1 MTCAMQ
7 GTNAC
12 LPQSEAMPFGLA
24 PFRVYFRGTQRR
36 FDGAVYGHI
45 LKMPW
50 CGTHVTDAPL
60 PPHLQLAPAYAK
72 RASQGSLPLAHKLNA
87 SGRTGSGPPSRTN
100 SGASRLGSGSF
111 NGSDPGAALDR
122 AARNAAAAAVKQAK
136 RENSTLQARLA
147 TTQERLAEADG
158 GRIQVRR
165 GAGQCLHSIVILRRC
180 GGVTLAPQAAERAL
194 GPAML
199 T

>member
-1 MTCAMQ
+1 M
-7 GTNAC
+7 
-12 LPQSEAMPFGLA
+12 L
-24 PFRVYFRGTQRR
+24 
-36 FDGAVYGHI
+36 
-45 LKMPW
+45 W

-60 PPHLQLAPAYAK
+60 PPPLQLAPAYAK
-72 RASQGSLPLAHKLNA
+72 RAPQGSLPLAHKLSA

-100 SGASRLGSGSF
+100 SGPSRLGSGSF

-147 TTQERLAEADG
+147 TMQERLAEADG

-165 GAGQCLHSIVILRRC
+165 DAGQCLHSVVILHRHC
-180 GGVTLAPQAAERAL
+180 GGVTLVPSAAEGGTWPGHAYL
-194 GPAML
+194 NAHI
-199 T
+199 TK